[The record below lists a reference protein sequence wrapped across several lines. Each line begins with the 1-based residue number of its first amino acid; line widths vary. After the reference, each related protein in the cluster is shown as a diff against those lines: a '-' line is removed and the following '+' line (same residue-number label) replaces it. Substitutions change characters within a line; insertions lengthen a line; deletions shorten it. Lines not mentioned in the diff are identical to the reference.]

1 MIISFN
7 VTGPG
12 RCVPERT
19 VTNEDLTALVETS
32 DEWIKQRVGIHSRH
46 ICTKETAVD
55 LAVSAA
61 QKALEN
67 SGLKACDLE
76 LIVAATISNDT
87 VSPSMACMVQNRL
100 GASCMA
106 FDVCAACSGF
116 LFALD
121 VAAGYFAR
129 GLRNVLVIGAERMS
143 RLLDW
148 QDCSTCV
155 IFGDGAGAAVLQAGD
170 GYTDSV
176 FTVKGDDTLIRIP
189 QFAGKSPFFTKKT
202 EKPYVYMN
210 GQETFKYAVGA
221 ICDDIKLLMDKHRL
235 SIEDLAYIVPHQANK
250 RIIDFACERL
260 KFPKSKF
267 YVNIDRYGNTSSA
280 SVPIALDEMNRAN
293 LLNKGDRILL
303 TAFGGGLA
311 HAACLMTW

>member
-1 MIISFN
+1 MSFY
-7 VTGPG
+7 VAGTG

-19 VTNEDLTALVETS
+19 ITNEDLTALVETS
-32 DEWIKQRVGIHSRH
+32 DEWIRQRVGIHSRH
-46 ICTKETAVD
+46 VCTEETAAD
-55 LAVSAA
+55 LAVCAA
-61 QKALEN
+61 QRALED
-67 SGLKACDLE
+67 SGIKAEDLE
-76 LIVAATISNDT
+76 LIIAATISNEM

-100 GASCMA
+100 KASCMA
-106 FDVCAACSGF
+106 CDVSAACSGF

-129 GLRNVLVIGAERMS
+129 GLRRVLVIGAERMS

-148 QDCSTCV
+148 QDCGTCV
-155 IFGDGAGAAVLQAGD
+155 IFGDGAGAVVLQAGE
-170 GYTDSV
+170 GYVDST

-189 QFAGKSPFFTKKT
+189 QFAGKSPFFTKDA

-221 ICDDIKLLMDKHRL
+221 ICDDIRFLMDKHKL
-235 SIEDLAYIVPHQANK
+235 CIEDIAYIVPHQANK

-260 KFPKSKF
+260 KFPKDKF

-280 SVPIALDEMNRAN
+280 SIPIALDEMNRLG
-293 LLNKGDRILL
+293 LLHRGDKIIL

-311 HAACLMTW
+311 NAACLMTW